1 MIDFEL
7 PESAAA
13 YLDRLRVFVDE
24 HIIPEAEGLEPD
36 AELVTGRVGEEVLP
50 KLRKQ
55 AQEMEVYLPN
65 LPPEHGGQGVSLTTL
80 ALAAEICGPYP
91 LASLAINCMA
101 PDEGNMHLLHAF
113 GTPEQKERWL
123 APLAAG
129 DIHSCFGM
137 AEPDAGSD
145 PRRAT
150 SRAEQLPDGG
160 WLINSHKVFTSGAH
174 GASLCIVMAV
184 TDPDLPA
191 HAGQSMFLVPT
202 DAPGFEIVRDLKT
215 MGMHGFAGHPETR
228 CTDVELPA
236 DAMLGERG
244 KGFAIA
250 QSRLG
255 AGRMGHAMRWIGVGQ
270 KALDLAAN
278 RALNRETFGE
288 PLAARQAVQWW
299 LADGATLLYASR
311 LMVLHTCW
319 KVDQGLPHRT
329 EVSMVK
335 TFVAE
340 ALGQIV
346 DHALQVFGG
355 WGYTQD
361 YPLEK
366 WYRDARAA
374 RIYDGPS
381 EVHRMLVA
389 RQIFREVEG
398 TGTAANVGR
407 VLEISGGDRRS
418 A

>member
-1 MIDFEL
+1 
-7 PESAAA
+7 
-13 YLDRLRVFVDE
+13 
-24 HIIPEAEGLEPD
+24 
-36 AELVTGRVGEEVLP
+36 
-50 KLRKQ
+50 
-55 AQEMEVYLPN
+55 
-65 LPPEHGGQGVSLTTL
+65 
-80 ALAAEICGPYP
+80 
-91 LASLAINCMA
+91 
-101 PDEGNMHLLHAF
+101 
-113 GTPEQKERWL
+113 
-123 APLAAG
+123 
-129 DIHSCFGM
+129 
-137 AEPDAGSD
+137 
-145 PRRAT
+145 
-150 SRAEQLPDGG
+150 
-160 WLINSHKVFTSGAH
+160 
-174 GASLCIVMAV
+174 MAV
-184 TDPDLPA
+184 TDAELPA

-202 DAPGFEIVRDLKT
+202 DTPVYEIVRDLKT

-236 DAMLGERG
+236 DAILGERG

-270 KALDLAAN
+270 KALDLAAD

-288 PLAARQAVQWW
+288 PLATRQAVQWW

-389 RQIFREVEG
+389 RQVLRDVER
-398 TGTAANVGR
+398 TGTAASVGT
-407 VLEISGGDRRS
+407 VLEALSGDRGDT
-418 A
+418 